1 MLKYPLSYSC
11 SLKTAVLALHRQ
23 WTSEQYTAAV
33 TVSSRPSPPRL
44 SAWPQEG
51 PADLVWACRLSISLS
66 LPASLEE
73 GDRQE
78 EGLEWGRNKD
88 ISQPRLLNTR
98 NGSPTKKEERLKVHE
113 LVWKKE
119 EKTPYQSRAPL
130 VSYPDPNGSEWNLGT
145 KLGLSTAKHK
155 QRPSLPFRSVP
166 KSHPPPP
173 SNFEP
178 YRIKVFV
185 QDHKAEI

>member
-1 MLKYPLSYSC
+1 MLKNPLSYSC

-51 PADLVWACRLSISLS
+51 PADLVWACRSSISLS

-73 GDRQE
+73 GDHQE
-78 EGLEWGRNKD
+78 EGLEWGRNK
-88 ISQPRLLNTR
+88 QTFLNHDYLTR
-98 NGSPTKKEERLKVHE
+98 EMEVLQRKRSSWKVHE

-119 EKTPYQSRAPL
+119 EKTPYQSRDPL
-130 VSYPDPNGSEWNLGT
+130 ASYPDPNCSEWNLGT
-145 KLGLSTAKHK
+145 RLGLSTAKHK
-155 QRPSLPFRSVP
+155 QRPSLPFCSVP

-173 SNFEP
+173 PSF
-178 YRIKVFV
+178 
-185 QDHKAEI
+185 